1 LKKKKPKKKKE
12 NNLKNFFI
20 VTMLVLGLAGC
31 EDTTTTTED
40 NTTGENTGVSFTGAN
55 DDNTGTTTNT
65 VPEET
70 ETGTTP
76 EETGTTP
83 TEVEENNETNTT
95 PTETEE
101 TNPEETVEQ
110 EETTQLDDE
119 VSLEDLTADQLAD
132 IEVLRDN
139 IFEGLDVG
147 KGLYIQQVNLVL
159 EDLGLLDGYTFS
171 PEDGQPLP
179 DTSSCPFVEFYANEK
194 PLSESS
200 CEYLVDQARSEAY
213 SKLAYTLQS
222 NRENFDS
229 DNSELDFWFEQGAIS
244 GLEEGRVLVRFDIK
258 AKQLCNQ
265 TPTAV
270 ESSMEKGFVTGRQHF
285 INTMNNWL
293 ATNGHKAD
301 YPVMSEPIEVCSA
314 DESLLMPVYDEAV
327 NSISQAIQNNP
338 LCEDYVPTNT
348 DEELMYAQA
357 QTDFAQALEE
367 GVADEF
373 ALAAV
378 KIFKTVP
385 CNVSDPLI
393 VDVNRNGK
401 LDITELQKGVN
412 FSFTGTRSQAT
423 SWVTEGDGFLFV
435 DANGNGVVDDG
446 SELFGTDT
454 EFDGGFAHLAVH
466 DTDKNGFVDHE
477 DKVFSTLGVWVDT
490 NQDGVSTKDEIR
502 TLVDVGIMRIDVGA
516 QKYEKNVN
524 GSLIKKVSYITLREA
539 NRVLIGD
546 VNLRTGVWD
555 RLDSKTTTPDTSR
568 N

>member
-1 LKKKKPKKKKE
+1 M
-12 NNLKNFFI
+12 KNFFI
-20 VTMLVLGLAGC
+20 VTLLVLGLAGC
-31 EDTTTTTED
+31 EDTTTTTD
-40 NTTGENTGVSFTGAN
+40 NNTTGENTGVTFTGAN
-55 DDNTGTTTNT
+55 DNNTGTTTT
-65 VPEET
+65 
-70 ETGTTP
+70 TTP
-76 EETGTTP
+76 EETGTTGTTTTPEETGTNP

-95 PTETEE
+95 PEE

-110 EETTQLDDE
+110 EETTRLDDE
-119 VSLEDLTADQLAD
+119 VSLEDLTAEQLAD
-132 IEVLRDN
+132 IEILREN

-147 KGLYIQQVNLVL
+147 KDLYIQQVNLAL
-159 EDLGLLDGYTFS
+159 EDLGLLDNYDFS
-171 PEDGQPLP
+171 EEGQPLP
-179 DTSSCPFVEFYANEK
+179 ETSSCPFVEYYNNEK

-213 SKLAYTLQS
+213 SKLAYTLQTS
-222 NRENFDS
+222 RENFDS

-244 GLEEGRVLVRFDIK
+244 GLEEGRVLVRIDIK

-265 TPTAV
+265 TPTAM
-270 ESSMEKGFVTGRQHF
+270 ESSMEKGFVVGRQHF

-293 ATNGHKAD
+293 TTNGHKAD

-314 DESLLMPVYDEAV
+314 DESLLMPVYDEAI
-327 NSISQAIQNNP
+327 NSISQAIESNP
-338 LCEDYVPTNT
+338 LCQDYVPVST

-357 QTDFAQALEE
+357 KTDFAQSLEE
-367 GVADEF
+367 GIADEF
-373 ALAAV
+373 SLAAV

-385 CNVSDPLI
+385 CNVSDPLV
-393 VDVNRNGK
+393 VDVNKNGK
-401 LDITELQKGVN
+401 FDITELQKGVN

-435 DANGNGVVDDG
+435 DNNANGIVDNG

-454 EFDGGFAHLAVH
+454 EFDGGFAHLAKY
-466 DTDKNGFVDHE
+466 DTDKNGVVDFK
-477 DKVFSTLGVWVDT
+477 DQVFSKLGVWVDM
-490 NQDGVSTKDEIR
+490 NQDGVSTKNEIMD
-502 TLVDVGIMRIDVGA
+502 LAAVGIMTIDVGA
-516 QKYEKNVN
+516 QNYEKNVN
-524 GSLIKKVSYITLREA
+524 GSLIKKVSYVTLKEA

>member
-1 LKKKKPKKKKE
+1 M
-12 NNLKNFFI
+12 KNFFI
-20 VTMLVLGLAGC
+20 VTLLVLGLAGC
-31 EDTTTTTED
+31 EDTTTTTD
-40 NTTGENTGVSFTGAN
+40 NNTTGENTGVTFTGAN
-55 DDNTGTTTNT
+55 DNNTGTTTT
-65 VPEET
+65 
-70 ETGTTP
+70 TTP
-76 EETGTTP
+76 EETGTTGTTTTPEETGTNP

-95 PTETEE
+95 PEETE

-110 EETTQLDDE
+110 EETTRLDDE
-119 VSLEDLTADQLAD
+119 VSLEDLTAEQLAD
-132 IEVLRDN
+132 IEILREN

-147 KGLYIQQVNLVL
+147 KDLYIQQVNLAL
-159 EDLGLLDGYTFS
+159 EDLGLLDNYDFS
-171 PEDGQPLP
+171 EEGQPLP
-179 DTSSCPFVEFYANEK
+179 ETSSCPFVEYYNNEK

-213 SKLAYTLQS
+213 SKLAYTLQTS
-222 NRENFDS
+222 RENFDS

-244 GLEEGRVLVRFDIK
+244 GLEEGRVLVRIDIK

-265 TPTAV
+265 TPTAM
-270 ESSMEKGFVTGRQHF
+270 ESSMEKGFVVGRQHF

-293 ATNGHKAD
+293 TTNGHKAD

-314 DESLLMPVYDEAV
+314 DESLLMPVYDEAI
-327 NSISQAIQNNP
+327 NSISQAIESNP
-338 LCEDYVPTNT
+338 LCQDYVPVST

-357 QTDFAQALEE
+357 KTDFAQSLEE
-367 GVADEF
+367 GIADEF
-373 ALAAV
+373 SLAAV

-385 CNVSDPLI
+385 CNVSDPLV

-401 LDITELQKGVN
+401 FDITEVQKGVN

-435 DANGNGVVDDG
+435 DNNANGIVDNG

-454 EFDGGFAHLAVH
+454 EFDGGFAHLAKY
-466 DTDKNGFVDHE
+466 DTDKNGVVDFK
-477 DKVFSTLGVWVDT
+477 DQVFSKLGVWVDM
-490 NQDGVSTKDEIR
+490 NQDGVSTKNEIMDLA
-502 TLVDVGIMRIDVGA
+502 TVGIMTIDVGA
-516 QKYEKNVN
+516 QNYEKNVN
-524 GSLIKKVSYITLREA
+524 GSLIKKVSYVTLKEA

>member
-1 LKKKKPKKKKE
+1 M
-12 NNLKNFFI
+12 KNFFI
-20 VTMLVLGLAGC
+20 VTLLVLGLAGC
-31 EDTTTTTED
+31 EDTTTTTD
-40 NTTGENTGVSFTGAN
+40 NNTTGENTGVTFTGAN
-55 DDNTGTTTNT
+55 DNNTGTTTT
-65 VPEET
+65 
-70 ETGTTP
+70 TTP
-76 EETGTTP
+76 EETGTTGTTTTPEETGTNP

-95 PTETEE
+95 PEE

-110 EETTQLDDE
+110 EETTRLDDE
-119 VSLEDLTADQLAD
+119 VSLEDLTAEQLAD
-132 IEVLRDN
+132 IEILREN

-147 KGLYIQQVNLVL
+147 KDLYIQQVNLAL
-159 EDLGLLDGYTFS
+159 EDLGLLDNYDFS
-171 PEDGQPLP
+171 EEGQPLP
-179 DTSSCPFVEFYANEK
+179 ETSSCPFVEYYNNEK

-213 SKLAYTLQS
+213 SKLAYTLQTS
-222 NRENFDS
+222 RENFDS

-244 GLEEGRVLVRFDIK
+244 GLEEGRVLVRIDIK

-265 TPTAV
+265 TPTAM
-270 ESSMEKGFVTGRQHF
+270 ESSMEKGFVVGRQHF

-293 ATNGHKAD
+293 TTNGHKAD

-314 DESLLMPVYDEAV
+314 DESLLMPVYDEAI
-327 NSISQAIQNNP
+327 NSISQAIESNP
-338 LCEDYVPTNT
+338 LCQDYVPIST

-357 QTDFAQALEE
+357 KTDFAQSLEE
-367 GVADEF
+367 GIADEF
-373 ALAAV
+373 SLAAV

-385 CNVSDPLI
+385 CNVSDPLV

-401 LDITELQKGVN
+401 FDITEVQKGVN

-435 DANGNGVVDDG
+435 DNNANGIVDNG

-454 EFDGGFAHLAVH
+454 EFDGGFAHLAKY
-466 DTDKNGFVDHE
+466 DTDKNGIVDFK
-477 DKVFSTLGVWVDT
+477 DQVFSKLGVWVDM
-490 NQDGVSTKDEIR
+490 NQDGVSTKNEIMDLA
-502 TLVDVGIMRIDVGA
+502 TVGIMTIDVGA
-516 QKYEKNVN
+516 QNYEKNVN
-524 GSLIKKVSYITLREA
+524 GSLIKKVSYVTLKEA